1 VNETRDLESI
11 IEAQRDLIAEQR
23 RGLAL
28 REARI
33 AELEASLE
41 EQAKAAGRYA
51 EHQNERIH
59 ELEAERDALK
69 ATLAEHLMYDNLD
82 DDRTP
87 TYAAL
92 AIRVAEL
99 EAALW
104 EMADAIP
111 QSYDWY
117 QRRARN
123 ILNQGG

>member
-33 AELEASLE
+33 AELEA
-41 EQAKAAGRYA
+41 
-51 EHQNERIH
+51 
-59 ELEAERDALK
+59 AL
-69 ATLAEHLMYDNLD
+69 
-82 DDRTP
+82 R
-87 TYAAL
+87 
-92 AIRVAEL
+92 
-99 EAALW
+99 